1 MKALTIFLSI
11 LFLNFSAIAGE
22 EDKENNAPTALVG
35 ARIEPEVQSHS
46 LVQSKEEEVTS
57 PPRTLSKKEIK
68 AMVKEVKAEM
78 KEAKKAGKG
87 PSNWEPNLK
96 IGVTLLVLAILLTF
110 LGIGWVGSLAALAGL
125 FFVIVGLLHTYN

>member
-1 MKALTIFLSI
+1 MKALTIFLSFF
-11 LFLNFSAIAGE
+11 LLNFVAFAGE
-22 EDKENNAPTALVG
+22 NEKENNAPTALVG
-35 ARIEPEVQSHS
+35 ATVEPEVSTPKDAE
-46 LVQSKEEEVTS
+46 VKKEVINN
-57 PPRTLSKKEIK
+57 PPRALSKKEIK

-78 KEAKKAGKG
+78 KEARKSGKG